1 MKNNKTNLEK
11 QIKKRTKINP
21 PHLKEFLEE
30 LLPAYI
36 KKLKNIDIISIAD
49 RVFSEYIR
57 LSNATDEWRVQCVTC
72 WERFDRTK
80 IQNGHYRTRACRKYR
95 FNTKNCAPQCLKCNC
110 ILNGNYRNYYLRM
123 VNTYGEETERK
134 LRTDKDTTKLY
145 DYDLIENCVERYK
158 TVKEKI
164 NIISKNTTKQ

>member
-1 MKNNKTNLEK
+1 MKCHKQKSRDHLVKKNDTKMKNNKTNLEK

-57 LSNATDEWRVQCVTC
+57 LSNATDE
-72 WERFDRTK
+72 
-80 IQNGHYRTRACRKYR
+80 
-95 FNTKNCAPQCLKCNC
+95 
-110 ILNGNYRNYYLRM
+110 
-123 VNTYGEETERK
+123 
-134 LRTDKDTTKLY
+134 
-145 DYDLIENCVERYK
+145 
-158 TVKEKI
+158 
-164 NIISKNTTKQ
+164 